1 MILPDCPVTQ
11 DLERMFGE
19 LLGSIE
25 PPKKPN
31 PDATPIPEWRAKPGK
46 EL

>member
-1 MILPDCPVTQ
+1 MILPDGPLTQ

-19 LLGSIE
+19 MFPE

-31 PDATPIPEWRAKPGK
+31 PDATPLPEWRAKPGK